1 MINDEAV
8 DVIKAE
14 EDKAYEVIIFDS
26 LKNKDI
32 KTIWNQWKVVSLL
45 LTMFS
50 YCVINVIK

>member
-1 MINDEAV
+1 MISDEAV

-32 KTIWNQWKVVSLL
+32 KTIWNQ
-45 LTMFS
+45 
-50 YCVINVIK
+50 